1 MEIFSVLLIVLGVVV
16 LVKLFSA
23 GLYILSIPIKLVF
36 LLLSIIFSIFLIIP
50 FGIFSGLI
58 SLLMIPFAIIIPLLP
73 IVLIVAGVLLLAKR
87 SN

>member
-1 MEIFSVLLIVLGVVV
+1 MEIFSVLLIVLAVVV

-36 LLLSIIFSIFLIIP
+36 LLLSIIFTVVLIIP
-50 FGIFSGLI
+50 FGIFSGLV
-58 SLLMIPFAIIIPLLP
+58 SLLLIPFAIIIPFLP
-73 IVLIVAGVLLLAKR
+73 VILIVLGVLLLAKR